1 MHARMHVCMISHIRY
16 VYIYIYIYIISYHII
31 SYHIISYIYISYIY
45 IIYIYI
51 SYIIYI
57 SYHLYISYIY
67 IYHISYIYIYIYIIF
82 IYIYI
87 YAIYIYI
94 CVCVCILYKQ
104 KPMSSIFQDL
114 HPIRSRCFGT
124 VPTSSCPTKAPRRVG
139 SPPFPNGGGVGKH
152 SLGGHFNGDFMGIS

>member
-1 MHARMHVCMISHIRY
+1 MYACTHACMYDISYTVC
-16 VYIYIYIYIISYHII
+16 IYIYIISYHII
-31 SYHIISYIYISYIY
+31 SYHIVSYHIYIY

-51 SYIIYI
+51 IYIYII
-57 SYHLYISYIY
+57 YIY
-67 IYHISYIYIYIYIIF
+67 IYHIYIIYIYII
-82 IYIYI
+82 YIYMP
-87 YAIYIYI
+87 YISI
-94 CVCVCILYKQ
+94 SVCVCILYKQ

-152 SLGGHFNGDFMGIS
+152 SLGGDFNGDFMGIS